1 MHKKEDW
8 CTVRATKQLHKC
20 KKQVNE
26 ENDNTQGNLHFLNI
40 FWQFIQFFFT
50 FFELYEQGIQTCPAS
65 LAQEEAR
72 PTSEVMCTFLGNS
85 EYMLSLHSKGSNS
98 WPKHCVGPK

>member
-26 ENDNTQGNLHFLNI
+26 ENDNTQGNLHFLQH
-40 FWQFIQFFFT
+40 FLAVYTVFF
-50 FFELYEQGIQTCPAS
+50 LH
-65 LAQEEAR
+65 
-72 PTSEVMCTFLGNS
+72 FLNFMS
-85 EYMLSLHSKGSNS
+85 KEYRHVQL
-98 WPKHCVGPK
+98 V

>member
-26 ENDNTQGNLHFLNI
+26 ENDNTQGNLHFLQH
-40 FWQFIQFFFT
+40 FLAVYTVFFFYI
-50 FFELYEQGIQTCPAS
+50 F
-65 LAQEEAR
+65 
-72 PTSEVMCTFLGNS
+72 
-85 EYMLSLHSKGSNS
+85 
-98 WPKHCVGPK
+98 